1 MMTWHDLREQMLRLA
16 ALFRRER
23 TEREMADE
31 LEFHLAMKERK
42 HAEERGLNAA
52 EAANAAKRDL
62 GSIEK
67 WKEVCRDV
75 GRMRTLE
82 DFARDL
88 ALAARMLR
96 KSPAFTAVALITLT
110 LAIGANTAIFSLINA
125 LLLRPLPVPQ
135 ANRLAILRIQ
145 PDEFG
150 YAFMYP
156 LFKYVEKNG
165 GNVFSHVFAFTGR
178 DLQVHGSSGIER
190 VSGQLVSGQYF
201 TALRVN
207 AQLGRYIGPDDDRPG
222 IPGGQ
227 VAVISDHFWRN
238 WFSGD
243 PHVLGRKVVLS
254 NAVFT
259 VIGVMPKDFH
269 GADAQATPDVFVP
282 FEAEP
287 VVDAPINNIAAGYRE
302 WWFQVGARLADG
314 VTPEQANAFLRAAA
328 HAMFEATFPN
338 PTFTFDGHNR
348 SQLYLVAEP
357 GVTGYSYLRMR
368 FRKPLSVLM
377 ALVALVLVIACLNL
391 ATLLMARAAS
401 REREIATRFALGAS
415 RARLLRQLL
424 TESMLLASGGT
435 ALGLALSPLL
445 ADLLN
450 TFLSDPRDPT
460 GTQLNIAPDVR
471 VFAFTAALAAITTIL
486 TGLAP
491 ALRSTGHDLQQRMR
505 QIGTALRG
513 SDNRRFWPRVLLACE
528 VALALMLV
536 TGAGLLGYS
545 LVCLHEIP
553 TGFEPRGLAALY
565 LDMDKQPRDGEALV
579 NAYREIANGLAKLP
593 GVTAVSFVN
602 MLPLSGWWI
611 WGDTHVPGQPNHQVY
626 RNQVGPD
633 YFRAMRTPL
642 LAGREFQWT
651 DTDARGR
658 IVILNEAA
666 AHALFPKQN
675 PLGRR
680 VDVGDGS
687 ALSEVVGVVADAK
700 YTTLRDVAPPT
711 AYSPI
716 TQGVKDK
723 PSDAVVMRIEGP
735 LAPAISAA
743 RDIVRRVV
751 PEIPPPVAVTM
762 EQTIAESLASERMM
776 ATLALFFAAIALLI
790 TGIGLYGTLA
800 YATERRTAEIGIRFA
815 LGAQQADVMSMVCR
829 ENLSIALGGCF
840 AGIAASIAASRV
852 IASFLYSTTPRN
864 PVILGAAALLLV
876 SIAAAASLIPAIR
889 ASRID
894 PMAAIRYE

>member
-1 MMTWHDLREQMLRLA
+1 MITWHDLREQMLRLA

-23 TEREMADE
+23 IEHEIAEE
-31 LEFHLAMKERK
+31 LEFHLAMKQRK
-42 HAEERGLNAA
+42 HAEDRGMNAA

-62 GSIEK
+62 GSMEK

-75 GRMRTLE
+75 GRMRAIE

-125 LLLRPLPVPQ
+125 LLLRPLPLPQ
-135 ANRLAILRIQ
+135 ADRLAILRIQ
-145 PDEFG
+145 PDDFG
-150 YAFMYP
+150 YAFNYT
-156 LFKYVEKNG
+156 LFKYLEKHSSG
-165 GNVFSHVFAFTGR
+165 AFSHVFAFTGET
-178 DLQVHGSSGIER
+178 LQIHGSNGTER

-201 TALRVN
+201 SALRVN

-222 IPGGQ
+222 LPGGQ
-227 VAVISDHFWRN
+227 VAVISDRFWRN
-238 WFSGD
+238 WFGAD
-243 PHVLGRKVVLS
+243 PHVLGRGIVLS

-259 VIGVMPKDFH
+259 VVGVMPKDFR
-269 GADAQATPDVFVP
+269 GADAQATPDVFLP

-287 VVDAPINNIAAGYRE
+287 LVDAPINNIAAGNRE
-302 WWFQVGARLADG
+302 WWFQVGARLDDG
-314 VTPEQANAFLRAAA
+314 VTLEQANAFLRAAA

-348 SQLYLVAEP
+348 SQLYLTAEP
-357 GVTGYSYLRMR
+357 GATGYSYLRMR

-377 ALVALVLVIACLNL
+377 ALVVLVLLIACLNL

-424 TESMLLASGGT
+424 TESMLLAAAGT
-435 ALGLALSPLL
+435 ALGLALSPIL
-445 ADLLN
+445 ANLLN

-471 VFAFTAALAAITTIL
+471 VFTFTAAVAAIATIL
-486 TGLAP
+486 TGMAP
-491 ALRSTGHDLQQRMR
+491 ALRSTGRDLQQRMR

-513 SDNRRFWPRVLLACE
+513 SNNRRFWPRALLACE
-528 VALALMLV
+528 VALALVLV

-545 LVCLHEIP
+545 LFRLHEIP

-565 LDMDKQPRDGEALV
+565 LDMEKQPRDGEALV
-579 NAYREIANGLAKLP
+579 NAYREIANGLATLP

-666 AHALFPKQN
+666 ARVLFPKQN
-675 PLGRR
+675 PIGQH
-680 VDVGDGS
+680 VEFDDKTE
-687 ALSEVVGVVADAK
+687 EVVGVVADSK
-700 YTTLRDVAPPT
+700 YTTLRDIAPPT
-711 AYSPI
+711 AYTPI
-716 TQGVKDK
+716 TQGVKNK
-723 PSDAVVMRIEGP
+723 PSHAIVMRIEGP
-735 LAPAISAA
+735 PAPAIFAA
-743 RDIVRRVV
+743 RDIVKRVV
-751 PEIPPPVAVTM
+751 PEIPPPVAITM

-776 ATLALFFAAIALLI
+776 ATLALFFAAAALLI

-864 PVILGAAALLLV
+864 PVILGVAALLLV